1 MSSQAISGY
10 CNRPTVAV
18 AVDGQNV
25 GIRKNSNA
33 ILKFASNLGA
43 VSIQWVYHNC
53 RRLKPDYEA
62 RLQDQDWQFIDVA
75 VSTKNEL
82 DRRMMTAIKK
92 LCTSQP
98 PDILILVTNDKDFS
112 PLVEDVQK
120 RGVKVIV
127 IGRRSGMSKKLKRC
141 LPNDIFYIED
151 LKQIPLA
158 S

>member
-1 MSSQAISGY
+1 MSSQFSSVHRN
-10 CNRPTVAV
+10 CPTVAV

-33 ILKFASNLGA
+33 ILKFASSLGA
-43 VSIQWVYHNC
+43 VSLQWIYHNC
-53 RRLKPDYEA
+53 RSLKPDYEA
-62 RLQDQDWQFIDVA
+62 RLQDQDWQFVDVA

-82 DRRMMTAIKK
+82 DRRMVAAIQK
-92 LCTSQP
+92 LCMSQP
-98 PDILILVTNDKDFS
+98 PDILILVTNDKDFA

-127 IGRRSGMSKKLKRC
+127 IGRRHGMSKKLKHC
-141 LPNDIFYIED
+141 LPNNIVYIED
-151 LKQIPLA
+151 LKRMPLA